1 MIGIWNTVSDVTRC
15 SSTFIR
21 QNKNGNSVSLDCLH
35 GVSPII
41 SNEKRETP
49 SHRECF
55 PLGCGLALH
64 SSYYSSKKRG
74 MLSGRTWG
82 SAVAGVWRHPENV
95 IPRQKRF
102 ASVLTERRLLNQ

>member
-55 PLGCGLALH
+55 PLGVVLLCIPPILH
-64 SSYYSSKKRG
+64 RKKG
-74 MLSGRTWG
+74 ECLVVVHGDPPLPESG
-82 SAVAGVWRHPENV
+82 V
-95 IPRQKRF
+95 IQRM
-102 ASVLTERRLLNQ
+102 